1 MIITKSKYVEYV
13 MCPRKAW
20 LQMFEYKESSDEE
33 NKRALE
39 GERIHEVA
47 RQYFGK
53 NKCILYDE
61 NNPTIS
67 PGIYA
72 EYLLKYENLKC
83 YCDIV
88 IINKDGSFDIYEIKS
103 VTNVN
108 QKKYKEDISFQYY
121 VATMLNINVN
131 SINLMY
137 LNKDY
142 VYDGVSLDLK
152 KLFICENFLIDVKY
166 NLKNVKKNIDQ
177 LLMLNKN
184 YIPDCPFSSYCN
196 DYGGCQYF
204 SRCKEIKKLPLNH
217 STYELYNC
225 RKRTEYIEKG
235 ILSWKEIHNQH
246 IYYELS
252 KYNQIMIEKY
262 VNNDDSIF
270 VEKEKLKK
278 MISSWEFPLYFFD
291 FETCQEAIPIYKNA
305 NPYEQIPFQYSLHIM
320 EDQFTKEDDIINN
333 HKEFLG
339 DGVNDPREELIK
351 QMLLDLGN
359 KGSIVA
365 YNKSFEQTVILNL
378 ASSFPEYKDELLDIR
393 KRFVDLRD
401 VFSNNDFCLYHP
413 KMENSTS
420 IKKVLPAFFPDRYDL
435 NYKNLQQIHH
445 GEEALEAYKKL
456 RLLNEDER
464 NELKN
469 NMLKYCCLDTKA
481 MVVLY
486 LKFRELCEM

>member
-20 LQMFEYKESSDEE
+20 LQLFESKESSNNE
-33 NKRALE
+33 NERALE
-39 GERIHEVA
+39 GEKIHEIA
-47 RQYFGK
+47 RNYFGE

-61 NNPTIS
+61 NNPTLS

-72 EYLLKYENLKC
+72 EYLLQYKNLKY

-88 IINKDGSFDIYEIKS
+88 IINNDGSFDIYEIKS
-103 VTNVN
+103 VTDVN

-121 VATMLNINVN
+121 VANMLNIKVN
-131 SINLMY
+131 TMNLMY
-137 LNKDY
+137 LNKNY
-142 VYDGVSLDLK
+142 VYDGINLDLNE
-152 KLFICENFLIDVKY
+152 LFICKDFLTDVTY
-166 NLKNVKKNIDQ
+166 NLKNVKKNIDEI
-177 LLMLNKN
+177 LNLN
-184 YIPDCPFSSYCN
+184 ENIIPDCPFSSYCN
-196 DYGGCQYF
+196 DNDGCQYF
-204 SRCKEIKKLPLNH
+204 LRCKEIKKLPLNH

-225 RKRTEYIEKG
+225 RKRTTYIEKG
-235 ILSWKEIHNQH
+235 ILSWHEIYKSP

-252 KYNQIMIEKY
+252 DYNKIMIEKY
-262 VNNDDSIF
+262 VNKNDSIF
-270 VEKEKLKK
+270 VKKESLKA
-278 MISSWEFPLYFFD
+278 MLSSWEFPLYFFD
-291 FETCQEAIPIYKNA
+291 FETCQEVIPLYKNT

-320 EDQFTKEDDIINN
+320 QDQFSKENDIINN

-339 DGVNDPREELIK
+339 DGINDPREELIK
-351 QMLLDLGN
+351 QMLFDLGE

-378 ASSFPEYKDELLDIR
+378 ASSFPQYRAELLDVR

-401 VFSNNDFCLYHP
+401 VFSNNDTCLYHP

-420 IKKVLPAFFPDRYDL
+420 IKKVLPAFFQDRCDL
-435 NYKNLQQIHH
+435 NYENLQQVHH
-445 GEEALEAYKKL
+445 GEEALDAYKKL
-456 RLLNEDER
+456 RTLDEKEK
-464 NELKN
+464 NKLKN